1 MKQYSAVPEAEKREI
16 IRNIS
21 HYFNK
26 FNCSCTYTKNNYRI
40 SIP

>member
-1 MKQYSAVPEAEKREI
+1 MKQCSTVPEAEKREI
-16 IRNIS
+16 IRNTS

-26 FNCSCTYTKNNYRI
+26 LNCNCTYTKNNYKI